1 MGENAPLGRHSVKLV
16 QVLARD
22 KQPSL
27 FHLRIEEEVFY
38 DVVTKT

>member
-27 FHLRIEEEVFY
+27 FHLRIEEVFY
-38 DVVTKT
+38 DVVTKP